1 MKLSKIA
8 ELINGEITG
17 NADVEITGVAGISDA
32 KEGDITFFSDPKLI
46 KECISSNAS
55 CIVVKEV
62 LKEISRPQIKVS
74 NPQYAFAR
82 LLEHFYVKP
91 HKPSGINENAFVSG
105 KANIGTDVSIYSN
118 AYISDNASVGKKTI
132 IYPGVFI
139 GENSSIG
146 DDCIIYPNA
155 VIRENVRIGNRVII
169 HAGSVIGSDGFGYI
183 LEKGV
188 HFKIPQTG
196 GVIIND
202 DVEIGANV
210 TIDRATIGNTVIGK
224 GTKIDNLSQ
233 IAHNVKI
240 GENTIIVAQVGIA
253 GSANIGN
260 LVILGGQVGVA
271 DHSKIEDGAMVAAQA
286 GVVGNLPKGVYSG
299 SPAISHRDYLRAIIS
314 LPKLPDLI
322 YKIKELEEK
331 IKTFERREKE

>member
-1 MKLSKIA
+1 MKLNKIS
-8 ELINGEITG
+8 ELINGQITG
-17 NADVEITGVAGISDA
+17 NTDVEITGVAGISDA
-32 KEGDITFFSDPKLI
+32 KEGDITFFSDPKLL
-46 KECISSNAS
+46 KECIASNAS
-55 CIVVKEV
+55 CIVVKDV
-62 LKEISRPQIKVS
+62 LKEISKPQIKVA
-74 NPQYAFAR
+74 NPQYAFAK

-91 HKPSGINENAFVSG
+91 HQLASINKNAFVSDKAKIG
-105 KANIGTDVSIYSN
+105 KDVSIYAT
-118 AYISDNASVGKKTI
+118 AYISDNSSIGSRTV

-139 GENSSIG
+139 GENSSVG
-146 DDCIIYPNA
+146 DDCIIYPN
-155 VIRENVRIGNRVII
+155 VTIRENVKIGNKVII
-169 HAGSVIGSDGFGYI
+169 HSGSVIGSDGFGYV
-183 LEKGV
+183 LEQGV
-188 HFKIPQTG
+188 HCKIPQIG
-196 GVIIND
+196 GVIISD

-210 TIDRATIGNTVIGK
+210 TIDRATIGNTIIGK

-253 GSANIGN
+253 GSAVIGN
-260 LVILGGQVGVA
+260 SVILGGQVGVS

-286 GVVGNLPKGVYSG
+286 GVVGNLEKGVYSG